1 MNTSDNEDARPGDVG
16 GQSNDKPTPTGR
28 TARFYAPL
36 ESEADVEAIA
46 QRVAQHCA
54 VSLQREE
61 ANFIQVQIQE
71 AEQDGR

>member
-1 MNTSDNEDARPGDVG
+1 MTPNTDNTDDSSRP
-16 GQSNDKPTPTGR
+16 QPTGR
-28 TARFYAPL
+28 SARFYAGL

-54 VSLQREE
+54 VALQRDE

-71 AEQDGR
+71 ANKSEIAEEPDR